1 MPRCQGHA
9 QDILRTPTKALMFN
23 NAGWDQALA
32 GSELRTLNT
41 KTRPKR
47 PNDRTM
53 TSMGTKKNPLEAA
66 RCGKHVDQATKL
78 QPQRQ
83 QNTKEDLRDRTM
95 HEPIQDTNGGPAQ
108 RGIQG
113 TKPLANKASRKSHK
127 GIQGRKPLA
136 KEIVRKEHK
145 QAHINGL
152 AAEPTK
158 PLLVYLISVNST
170 TICMP

>member
-1 MPRCQGHA
+1 
-9 QDILRTPTKALMFN
+9 MFN
-23 NAGWDQALA
+23 NAGWDQALV
-32 GSELRTLNT
+32 GSELHTLNT

-53 TSMGTKKNPLEAA
+53 TSMGTKQNTLEAA

-95 HEPIQDTNGGPAQ
+95 HEPIQGTKGGPAR

-113 TKPLANKASRKSHK
+113 TKPLEDKASRNSHK
-127 GIQGRKPLA
+127 GIRGRKPLA
-136 KEIVRKEHK
+136 KEIVRKQHK

-152 AAEPTK
+152 AVEPTK

-170 TICMP
+170 TICVP